1 MSTSN
6 QEINNSTMRKDP
18 YQILKVHPSAKLEEI
33 KKAYR
38 KLVKIHH
45 PDKGG
50 DSAIMLEVN
59 SAWETLKKTHKDLH
73 LNKVNDSKVYKQNE
87 YKRETNNYSKP
98 EDIKK
103 WFQSIYLPIDKLLGQ
118 IINPLGS
125 KIRELSADPYDQLL
139 MDSFCLYL
147 EESKNKITKIKKI
160 YTSLVSP
167 SIIRDFSLDLY
178 HCLSHVEDAL
188 NELELY
194 TMGYV
199 DNYLHD
205 GKAMI
210 AIAKKKR
217 KFLQSNKKE
226 WLIL

>member
-1 MSTSN
+1 MS
-6 QEINNSTMRKDP
+6 KDP

-50 DSAIMLEVN
+50 DSEVMLEVN
-59 SAWETLKKTHKDLH
+59 SAWEILKKKHKDLN
-73 LNKVNDSKVYKQNE
+73 LNKANTSKVSNQNE
-87 YKRETNNYSKP
+87 YKRETNNCSKP
-98 EDIKK
+98 EDLKK
-103 WFQSIYLPIDKLLGQ
+103 WFQNIYLPIDKLLGQ
-118 IINPLGS
+118 IINPLDS
-125 KIRELSADPYDQLL
+125 KIRALSADPYDQML

-147 EESKNKITKIKKI
+147 EQSKNKITKIKKI
-160 YTSLVSP
+160 YTSFVCP

-178 HCLSHVEDAL
+178 HCLSHVDDGI
-188 NELELY
+188 NELERY

-199 DNYLHD
+199 DNYLYD
-205 GKAMI
+205 GKEMI

-217 KFLQSNKKE
+217 KFLQSHKKE
-226 WLIL
+226 LLIL

>member
-1 MSTSN
+1 MS
-6 QEINNSTMRKDP
+6 KDP

-50 DSAIMLEVN
+50 DSAVMLEVN
-59 SAWETLKKTHKDLH
+59 SAWEILKKKHKDLN
-73 LNKVNDSKVYKQNE
+73 LNKVNNSKLYNQNE
-87 YKRETNNYSKP
+87 YKREANNHSKP
-98 EDIKK
+98 EDLKK
-103 WFQSIYLPIDKLLGQ
+103 WFQNIYIPIDKLLGQ

-125 KIRELSADPYDQLL
+125 KIRDLSADPYDEIL

-147 EESKNKITKIKKI
+147 EQSKNKITKIKEI
-160 YTSLVSP
+160 YTSFACP

-178 HCLSHVEDAL
+178 HCLSHVEDGI
-188 NELELY
+188 NELERY

-210 AIAKKKR
+210 AFAKKKR

-226 WLIL
+226 WLHL

>member
-1 MSTSN
+1 
-6 QEINNSTMRKDP
+6 MRKDP
-18 YQILKVHPSAKLEEI
+18 YKILKVHPSANPEEI

-38 KLVKIHH
+38 RLVKIHH

-50 DSAIMLEVN
+50 DSAVMLEVN
-59 SAWETLKKTHKDLH
+59 SAWEQLKGKKENLN
-73 LNKVNDSKVYKQNE
+73 LNKVTDSKIHNQNE
-87 YKRETNNYSKP
+87 YRKESHTYSQS
-98 EDIKK
+98 EDIKR
-103 WFQSIYLPIDKLLGQ
+103 WIQNIFLPIDKLLGQ
-118 IINPLGS
+118 IINPLSS
-125 KIRELSADPYDQLL
+125 KIRDLSADPYDQLL

-147 EESKNKITKIKKI
+147 EKSKEKINKIKKI
-160 YTSLVSP
+160 YTSFASP

-178 HCLSHVEDAL
+178 HCFSQVEDGI
-188 NELELY
+188 NELERY

-210 AIAKKKR
+210 ALAKKKR
-217 KFLQSNKKE
+217 NFLQSNKKE

>member
-1 MSTSN
+1 M
-6 QEINNSTMRKDP
+6 QKDP

-50 DSAIMLEVN
+50 DSALMLEVN
-59 SAWETLKKTHKDLH
+59 SAWETLKKKHKDLN
-73 LNKVNDSKVYKQNE
+73 LNKVNNSKIYKQNE
-87 YKRETNNYSKP
+87 YKRETNNYSKS

-103 WFQSIYLPIDKLLGQ
+103 WFQNIYLPIDKLLGQ

-125 KIRELSADPYDQLL
+125 KIRDLSADPYDQIL

-147 EESKNKITKIKKI
+147 EESKNKINKIKKI
-160 YTSLVSP
+160 YTSFGSP

-178 HCLSHVEDAL
+178 HCLSHVEDGI
-188 NELELY
+188 NELERY

-210 AIAKKKR
+210 AIAKRKR

-226 WLIL
+226 WIIL

>member
-1 MSTSN
+1 MS
-6 QEINNSTMRKDP
+6 KDP

-50 DSAIMLEVN
+50 NAAVMLEVN
-59 SAWETLKKTHKDLH
+59 SAWEILKKKHKDLN
-73 LNKVNDSKVYKQNE
+73 LNKVNNSKIYTQNE
-87 YKRETNNYSKP
+87 YKREANNHSKP
-98 EDIKK
+98 EDLKK
-103 WFQSIYLPIDKLLGQ
+103 WFQNIYLPIDKLLGQ
-118 IINPLGS
+118 IINPLGA
-125 KIRELSADPYDQLL
+125 KIRDLSADPYDEIL

-147 EESKNKITKIKKI
+147 EQSKNKITKIKKI
-160 YTSLVSP
+160 YTSFACP

-178 HCLSHVEDAL
+178 HCLSHVEDGI
-188 NELELY
+188 NELERY

-210 AIAKKKR
+210 AFAKKKR

-226 WLIL
+226 WLHL

>member
-1 MSTSN
+1 MS
-6 QEINNSTMRKDP
+6 KDP

-33 KKAYR
+33 KNAYR

-50 DSAIMLEVN
+50 DAAVMLEVN
-59 SAWETLKKTHKDLH
+59 SAWEILKKKHKDLN
-73 LNKVNDSKVYKQNE
+73 LNKVNNSKLYNQNE
-87 YKRETNNYSKP
+87 YKRESNNHSKP
-98 EDIKK
+98 EDLKK
-103 WFQSIYLPIDKLLGQ
+103 WFQNIYLPIDKLLGQ
-118 IINPLGS
+118 IINPLGA
-125 KIRELSADPYDQLL
+125 KIRDLSADPYDEIL

-147 EESKNKITKIKKI
+147 EQSKNKITKIKKI
-160 YTSLVSP
+160 YTSFTCP

-178 HCLSHVEDAL
+178 HCLSHVEDGI
-188 NELELY
+188 NELERY

-210 AIAKKKR
+210 AFAKKKR

-226 WLIL
+226 WLHL

>member
-1 MSTSN
+1 MS
-6 QEINNSTMRKDP
+6 KDP

-50 DSAIMLEVN
+50 NAAVMLEVN
-59 SAWETLKKTHKDLH
+59 SAWEILKKKHKDLN
-73 LNKVNDSKVYKQNE
+73 LNKVNNSKLYNQNE
-87 YKRETNNYSKP
+87 YKREANNHSKP
-98 EDIKK
+98 EDLKK
-103 WFQSIYLPIDKLLGQ
+103 WFQNIYLPIDKLLGQ
-118 IINPLGS
+118 IINPLGA
-125 KIRELSADPYDQLL
+125 KIRDLSADPYDQIL

-160 YTSLVSP
+160 YTSFRSP

-178 HCLSHVEDAL
+178 HCLSHVEDGI
-188 NELELY
+188 NELERY

-210 AIAKKKR
+210 AIARKKR

-226 WLIL
+226 WLVS

>member
-1 MSTSN
+1 MS
-6 QEINNSTMRKDP
+6 KDP

-50 DSAIMLEVN
+50 DSAVMLEVN
-59 SAWETLKKTHKDLH
+59 SAWEILKKKHKDLN
-73 LNKVNDSKVYKQNE
+73 LNKVNNSKLYNQNE
-87 YKRETNNYSKP
+87 YKREANNHSKP
-98 EDIKK
+98 EDLKK
-103 WFQSIYLPIDKLLGQ
+103 WFQNIYLPIDKLLGQ

-125 KIRELSADPYDQLL
+125 KIRDLSADPYDEIL

-147 EESKNKITKIKKI
+147 EQSKNKITKIKKI
-160 YTSLVSP
+160 YTSFACP

-178 HCLSHVEDAL
+178 HCLSHVEDGI
-188 NELELY
+188 NELERY

-210 AIAKKKR
+210 AFAKKKR

-226 WLIL
+226 WLHL

>member
-1 MSTSN
+1 
-6 QEINNSTMRKDP
+6 MRKDP

-50 DSAIMLEVN
+50 DSAVMLEVN
-59 SAWETLKKTHKDLH
+59 SAWEILKKKHKDLN
-73 LNKVNDSKVYKQNE
+73 LNKVDNSKIYNQNE
-87 YKRETNNYSKP
+87 YKRETNNYSKS

-103 WFQSIYLPIDKLLGQ
+103 WFQNIYIPIDKLLGQ

-125 KIRELSADPYDQLL
+125 KIRDLSADPYDEIL

-147 EESKNKITKIKKI
+147 EQSKNKITKIKEI
-160 YTSLVSP
+160 YTSFACP

-178 HCLSHVEDAL
+178 HCLSHVEDGI
-188 NELELY
+188 NELERY

-226 WLIL
+226 WLHL

>member
-1 MSTSN
+1 MS
-6 QEINNSTMRKDP
+6 KDP

-50 DSAIMLEVN
+50 DSAVMLEVN
-59 SAWETLKKTHKDLH
+59 SAWEILKKKHKDLN
-73 LNKVNDSKVYKQNE
+73 LNKVNNSKLYTQNE
-87 YKRETNNYSKP
+87 YKREANNHSKP
-98 EDIKK
+98 EDLKK
-103 WFQSIYLPIDKLLGQ
+103 WFQNIYLPIDKLLGQ
-118 IINPLGS
+118 IINPLGA
-125 KIRELSADPYDQLL
+125 KIRDLSADPYDEIL

-147 EESKNKITKIKKI
+147 EQSKNKITKIKKI
-160 YTSLVSP
+160 YTSFACP

-178 HCLSHVEDAL
+178 HCLSHVEDGI
-188 NELELY
+188 NELERY
-194 TMGYV
+194 TLGYV

-210 AIAKKKR
+210 AFAKKKR

-226 WLIL
+226 WLHL

>member
-1 MSTSN
+1 MS
-6 QEINNSTMRKDP
+6 KDP

-50 DSAIMLEVN
+50 DAAVMLEIN
-59 SAWETLKKTHKDLH
+59 SAWEILKKKHKDLN
-73 LNKVNDSKVYKQNE
+73 LNKVNNSKLYNQNE
-87 YKRETNNYSKP
+87 YKRETNNHSKP
-98 EDIKK
+98 EDLKK
-103 WFQSIYLPIDKLLGQ
+103 WFQNVYIPIDKLLGQ

-125 KIRELSADPYDQLL
+125 KIRDLSADPYDEIL

-147 EESKNKITKIKKI
+147 EQSKNKITKIKEI
-160 YTSLVSP
+160 YTSFACP

-178 HCLSHVEDAL
+178 HCLSHVEDGI
-188 NELELY
+188 NELERF

>member
-1 MSTSN
+1 M
-6 QEINNSTMRKDP
+6 IKDP

-50 DSAIMLEVN
+50 DSAVMLEIN
-59 SAWETLKKTHKDLH
+59 SAWEILKKKHKDLNF
-73 LNKVNDSKVYKQNE
+73 NKVNNSKVYNQNE
-87 YKRETNNYSKP
+87 YKRESNNYSNP

-103 WFQSIYLPIDKLLGQ
+103 WFQNIYLPIDKLLGQ
-118 IINPLGS
+118 IMNPLIS
-125 KIRELSADPYDQLL
+125 KIRDLSADPYDQIL

-147 EESKNKITKIKKI
+147 EESKKKITKIKKI
-160 YTSLVSP
+160 YTSFASP

-178 HCLSHVEDAL
+178 HCLSHVEDGI
-188 NELELY
+188 NELERY

-210 AIAKKKR
+210 AIAKKER

>member
-1 MSTSN
+1 
-6 QEINNSTMRKDP
+6 MRKDP

-50 DSAIMLEVN
+50 DSAVMLEVN
-59 SAWETLKKTHKDLH
+59 SAWETLKKKHKDLN
-73 LNKVNDSKVYKQNE
+73 LNKVNNSKVYKQNE
-87 YKRETNNYSKP
+87 YKRETNNYSKS

-125 KIRELSADPYDQLL
+125 KIRDLSADPYDQIL

-160 YTSLVSP
+160 YTSLGSP

-178 HCLSHVEDAL
+178 HCLSHVEDGI
-188 NELELY
+188 NELERY

-199 DNYLHD
+199 DDYLHD

-210 AIAKKKR
+210 DIAKRKR

-226 WLIL
+226 WIIL

>member
-1 MSTSN
+1 MS
-6 QEINNSTMRKDP
+6 KDP

-50 DSAIMLEVN
+50 DSAVMLEVN
-59 SAWETLKKTHKDLH
+59 SAWEILKKKHKDLN
-73 LNKVNDSKVYKQNE
+73 LNKVNNSKLYNQNE
-87 YKRETNNYSKP
+87 YKTEANNYSKS

-125 KIRELSADPYDQLL
+125 KIRDLSADPYDEIL

-147 EESKNKITKIKKI
+147 EKSKNKITKIKEI
-160 YTSLVSP
+160 YTSFACP

-178 HCLSHVEDAL
+178 HCLSHVEDGI
-188 NELELY
+188 NELERY

>member
-1 MSTSN
+1 M
-6 QEINNSTMRKDP
+6 IKDP

-50 DSAIMLEVN
+50 DSAVMLEIN
-59 SAWETLKKTHKDLH
+59 SAWEILKKKHKDLNF
-73 LNKVNDSKVYKQNE
+73 NKVNNSKVYNQNE
-87 YKRETNNYSKP
+87 YKRESNNYSNS

-103 WFQSIYLPIDKLLGQ
+103 WFQNIYLPIDKLLGQ
-118 IINPLGS
+118 IMNPLIS
-125 KIRELSADPYDQLL
+125 KIRDLSADPYDQIL

-147 EESKNKITKIKKI
+147 EESKKKITKIKKI
-160 YTSLVSP
+160 YTSFASP

-178 HCLSHVEDAL
+178 HCLSHVEDGI
-188 NELELY
+188 NELERY

-210 AIAKKKR
+210 AIAKKER

-226 WLIL
+226 WLTL

>member
-1 MSTSN
+1 MS
-6 QEINNSTMRKDP
+6 KDP

-50 DSAIMLEVN
+50 DSAVMLEVN
-59 SAWETLKKTHKDLH
+59 SAWEILKKKHKDLN
-73 LNKVNDSKVYKQNE
+73 LNKVNNSKLYNQNE
-87 YKRETNNYSKP
+87 YKRETNNHSKP
-98 EDIKK
+98 EDLKK
-103 WFQSIYLPIDKLLGQ
+103 WFQNVYIPIDKLLGQ

-125 KIRELSADPYDQLL
+125 KIRDLSADPYDEIL

-147 EESKNKITKIKKI
+147 EQSKNKITKIKQI
-160 YTSLVSP
+160 YTSFACP

-178 HCLSHVEDAL
+178 HCLSHVEDGI
-188 NELELY
+188 NELERF

>member
-1 MSTSN
+1 
-6 QEINNSTMRKDP
+6 MRKDP

-50 DSAIMLEVN
+50 DSAVMLEVN
-59 SAWETLKKTHKDLH
+59 SAWETLKKKHKDIN
-73 LNKVNDSKVYKQNE
+73 LNKVNNSKVYKQNE
-87 YKRETNNYSKP
+87 YKRETKNYSKS

-125 KIRELSADPYDQLL
+125 KIRDLSADPYDQIL

-160 YTSLVSP
+160 YTSFGSP

-178 HCLSHVEDAL
+178 HCLSNVEDGI
-188 NELELY
+188 NELERY

-210 AIAKKKR
+210 ALAKKRR
-217 KFLQSNKKE
+217 KLLRSNKKE

>member
-1 MSTSN
+1 
-6 QEINNSTMRKDP
+6 MRKDP

-50 DSAIMLEVN
+50 DSAVMLEVN
-59 SAWETLKKTHKDLH
+59 SAWETLKKKHKDLN
-73 LNKVNDSKVYKQNE
+73 LNKVNNSKVYKQNE
-87 YKRETNNYSKP
+87 YKRETKNYSKS

-125 KIRELSADPYDQLL
+125 KIRDLSADPYDQIL

-160 YTSLVSP
+160 YTSFRSP

-178 HCLSHVEDAL
+178 HCLSHVEDGI
-188 NELELY
+188 NELERY

-210 AIAKKKR
+210 ALAKKKR
-217 KFLQSNKKE
+217 KFLQTNKKE

>member
-1 MSTSN
+1 MS
-6 QEINNSTMRKDP
+6 KDP

-50 DSAIMLEVN
+50 DSAVMLEVN
-59 SAWETLKKTHKDLH
+59 SAWEILKKKHKDLN
-73 LNKVNDSKVYKQNE
+73 LNKVNNSKLYNQNE
-87 YKRETNNYSKP
+87 YKRETNNHSKP
-98 EDIKK
+98 EDLKK
-103 WFQSIYLPIDKLLGQ
+103 WFQNVYIPIDKLLGQ

-125 KIRELSADPYDQLL
+125 KIRDLSADPYDEIL

-147 EESKNKITKIKKI
+147 EQSKNKITKIKEI
-160 YTSLVSP
+160 YTSFACP

-178 HCLSHVEDAL
+178 HCLSHVEDGI
-188 NELELY
+188 NELERF

-226 WLIL
+226 WLHL

>member
-1 MSTSN
+1 MS
-6 QEINNSTMRKDP
+6 KDP

-50 DSAIMLEVN
+50 DSAVMLEVN
-59 SAWETLKKTHKDLH
+59 SAWEILKKKNKDLK
-73 LNKVNDSKVYKQNE
+73 LNKVNNSKVYNQNE
-87 YKRETNNYSKP
+87 YKRETNNYSKS

-103 WFQSIYLPIDKLLGQ
+103 WFQNIYLPIDKLLGQ

-125 KIRELSADPYDQLL
+125 KIRDLSADPYDEIL

-147 EESKNKITKIKKI
+147 EQSKNKITKIKKI
-160 YTSLVSP
+160 YTSFACP

-178 HCLSHVEDAL
+178 HCLSHVEDGI
-188 NELELY
+188 NELERY

-210 AIAKKKR
+210 AFAKKKR

-226 WLIL
+226 WLHL

>member
-1 MSTSN
+1 M
-6 QEINNSTMRKDP
+6 IKDP

-50 DSAIMLEVN
+50 DSAVMLEIN
-59 SAWETLKKTHKDLH
+59 SAWEILKKKHKDLNF
-73 LNKVNDSKVYKQNE
+73 NKVNNSKIYNQNE
-87 YKRETNNYSKP
+87 YKRESNNYSNS

-103 WFQSIYLPIDKLLGQ
+103 WFQNIYLPIDKLLGQ
-118 IINPLGS
+118 IMNPLIS
-125 KIRELSADPYDQLL
+125 KIRDLSADPYDQIL

-147 EESKNKITKIKKI
+147 EESKKKITKINKI
-160 YTSLVSP
+160 YTSFASP
-167 SIIRDFSLDLY
+167 SIIRDFSLNLY
-178 HCLSHVEDAL
+178 HCLSHVEDGI
-188 NELELY
+188 NELERY

-210 AIAKKKR
+210 AIAKKER

>member
-1 MSTSN
+1 MK
-6 QEINNSTMRKDP
+6 KDP

-50 DSAIMLEVN
+50 DSAVMLEVN
-59 SAWETLKKTHKDLH
+59 SAWETLKKKHKDLN
-73 LNKVNDSKVYKQNE
+73 LNKVNNSKVYKQNE
-87 YKRETNNYSKP
+87 YKRETKNYSKS

-125 KIRELSADPYDQLL
+125 KIRDLSADPYDQIL

-160 YTSLVSP
+160 YTSFRSP

-178 HCLSHVEDAL
+178 HCLSHVEDGI
-188 NELELY
+188 NELERY

-210 AIAKKKR
+210 AIAKRKR

-226 WLIL
+226 WIIL

>member
-1 MSTSN
+1 MS
-6 QEINNSTMRKDP
+6 KDP

-50 DSAIMLEVN
+50 DSAVMLEVN
-59 SAWETLKKTHKDLH
+59 SAWEILKKKHKDLN
-73 LNKVNDSKVYKQNE
+73 LNKLNNSKLYNQNE
-87 YKRETNNYSKP
+87 YKRETNNHSKP
-98 EDIKK
+98 EDLKK
-103 WFQSIYLPIDKLLGQ
+103 WFQNVYIPIDKLLGQ

-125 KIRELSADPYDQLL
+125 KIRDLSADPYDEIL

-147 EESKNKITKIKKI
+147 EQSKNKITKIKEI
-160 YTSLVSP
+160 YTSFACP

-178 HCLSHVEDAL
+178 HCLSHVEDGI
-188 NELELY
+188 NELERY

>member
-1 MSTSN
+1 
-6 QEINNSTMRKDP
+6 MRKDP
-18 YQILKVHPSAKLEEI
+18 YQILKVQPSAKLEEI

-50 DSAIMLEVN
+50 DSAVMLEIN
-59 SAWETLKKTHKDLH
+59 SAWEILKKKHKDLN
-73 LNKVNDSKVYKQNE
+73 LNKVNNSKLYTQNE
-87 YKRETNNYSKP
+87 YKREANNHSKP
-98 EDIKK
+98 EDLKK
-103 WFQSIYLPIDKLLGQ
+103 WFQNIYLPIDKLLGQ
-118 IINPLGS
+118 IINPLGA
-125 KIRELSADPYDQLL
+125 KIRDLSADPYDEIL

-147 EESKNKITKIKKI
+147 EQSKNKITKIKKI
-160 YTSLVSP
+160 YTSFACP

-178 HCLSHVEDAL
+178 HCLSHVEDGI
-188 NELELY
+188 NELERY

-210 AIAKKKR
+210 AFAKKKR

-226 WLIL
+226 WLHL

>member
-1 MSTSN
+1 MSH
-6 QEINNSTMRKDP
+6 EP
-18 YQILKVHPSAKLEEI
+18 YQILKVHPSAKLEDI

-38 KLVKIHH
+38 ELVKIHH

-50 DSAIMLEVN
+50 DSAVMLEVN
-59 SAWETLKKTHKDLH
+59 SAWEILKKKHKDIN
-73 LNKVNDSKVYKQNE
+73 LNKVNNSKVCKENA
-87 YKRETNNYSKP
+87 YKREVNNYSKS
-98 EDIKK
+98 ENIKK
-103 WFQSIYLPIDKLLGQ
+103 WFQNIYLPIDKLLGQ

-125 KIRELSADPYDQLL
+125 KIRDLSADPYDQIL
-139 MDSFCLYL
+139 MDSFCKYL

-160 YTSLVSP
+160 YTSFASP

-178 HCLSHVEDAL
+178 HCLSHVEDGIY
-188 NELELY
+188 ELERY

-210 AIAKKKR
+210 SIAKKKR

>member
-1 MSTSN
+1 
-6 QEINNSTMRKDP
+6 MRKDP

-50 DSAIMLEVN
+50 DPVVMLEVN
-59 SAWETLKKTHKDLH
+59 SAWEILKKKHKDLNF
-73 LNKVNDSKVYKQNE
+73 NKVNNSKVYNHNE
-87 YKRETNNYSKP
+87 YKRETSNYSKS
-98 EDIKK
+98 EEIKK
-103 WFQSIYLPIDKLLGQ
+103 WFQTIYLPIDKLLGQ
-118 IINPLGS
+118 IINPLSS
-125 KIRELSADPYDQLL
+125 KIRDLSADPYDQVL

-147 EESKNKITKIKKI
+147 EKSKNKITKIKTI
-160 YTSLVSP
+160 YTSFASP

-178 HCLSHVEDAL
+178 HCLSHVEDGV
-188 NELELY
+188 NELERY